1 MLFDEPTSALDPE
14 SVGSVLRIM
23 EDLAATGITMVCV
36 THEMGFARRVAR
48 RCVFMEKG
56 EIVEQAPA
64 DQFFR
69 DPTSSRLKAFL
80 RQVL

>member
-1 MLFDEPTSALDPE
+1 MLFDEPTSAIDPE

-36 THEMGFARRVAR
+36 THEMGFARRVAH
-48 RCVFMEKG
+48 RCVFMEK
-56 EIVEQAPA
+56 IVEQAPA
-64 DQFFR
+64 NQFFR

-80 RQVL
+80 R